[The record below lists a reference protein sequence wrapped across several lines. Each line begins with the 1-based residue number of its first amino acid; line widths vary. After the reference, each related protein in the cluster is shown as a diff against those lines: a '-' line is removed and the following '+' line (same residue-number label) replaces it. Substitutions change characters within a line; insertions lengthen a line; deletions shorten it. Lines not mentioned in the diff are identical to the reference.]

1 MSIYLNKNS
10 DIVGRASF
18 QGKLYNVTWFPG
30 AVLSNNIT
38 DFVYGTIFK
47 MNHSES
53 VLDVLDG
60 YEDFDAN
67 NPEFSLFKREIIT
80 ATLQDGSKLKAWIY
94 LYNQPINKLKEI
106 SSGDYLKE
114 IKKK

>member
-30 AVLSNNIT
+30 AVLSNNKT